1 MAEVSWYQPNKQNKL
16 IKRKKIKMNVQ
27 SLLESAN
34 PYASMMTEA
43 QRLVKKWNT
52 TGLLEGNDLA
62 KQSYGK
68 ERMAIILEN
77 QAKQLVVEQSQTG
90 TGGSFTTG
98 QGEQWAGV
106 ALPLVRKI
114 FAEISAKEFV
124 SVQPMT
130 LPSGLVF
137 FLEFKYG
144 TNQPFTQNGRFN
156 SGDSMYGVTNV
167 KNTDPTGGLYGAG
180 RYGYSTNEFSASVN
194 YTIATASYADINY
207 NTLYSASVAAGSLR
221 KLTITSATSSL
232 VAADVNAVRSFSIT
246 GSGPVGE
253 ANTLA
258 EFTVYGTSGD
268 NLSFIVSGTGGQ
280 LNLGSGS
287 GAVFYSKQPN
297 DNSRGDFE
305 DTATTPLT
313 GSNAIPE
320 VNVELRSEAVVA
332 KTKKLKAQWTP
343 EFSQDLNAYQS
354 LDAEAELTSTL
365 SEYISLEIDLEII
378 DMLIENANTTDAWS
392 AINNTF
398 FNKGAGTWSTAPV
411 ASGGYYN
418 TQGGWFATLGTKI
431 QSVAR
436 TIHKKTLRGQANVLM
451 TSPSIATIIESIPGY
466 AADTDGS
473 KEEFA
478 MGSHK
483 AGQLNS
489 RYKVYVN
496 PYMNENVVLMAFKGS
511 QFLETG
517 AAFCPYIPLIMTP
530 LLYDPNTFTPRKG
543 LMTRYAKKML
553 RSEFFGKV
561 LVADLDKI

>member
-1 MAEVSWYQPNKQNKL
+1 
-16 IKRKKIKMNVQ
+16 MNVQ
-27 SLLESAN
+27 SLLESSN
-34 PYASMMTEA
+34 PYASQMAEA
-43 QRLVKKWNT
+43 TRLVKKWSD
-52 TGLLEGNDLA
+52 TGLLEGNDLQ
-62 KQSYGK
+62 KQPYGK

-77 QAKQLVVEQSQTG
+77 QAKQLLVEQSQTG
-90 TGGSFTTG
+90 TGGTFTVG

-114 FAEISAKEFV
+114 FADISAKEFV

-130 LPSGLVF
+130 LPAGLVF

-144 TNQPFTQNGRFN
+144 TNRPGTPQQNRF
-156 SGDSMYGVTNV
+156 SAGDSMYGTTNV
-167 KNTDPTGGLYGAG
+167 KDVDPSGGLYGAG
-180 RYGYSTNEFSASVN
+180 RFGYSINNYSASAN
-194 YTIATASYADINY
+194 YVITTASAADVNF
-207 NTLYSASVAAGSLR
+207 NSLYSASAAAGRLR
-221 KLTITSATSSL
+221 KLSITTATTAL
-232 VAADVNAVRSFSIT
+232 AGMDVNGVRGFIVT
-246 GSGPVGE
+246 GSGVNE
-253 ANTLA
+253 SNLFA
-258 EFTVYGTSGD
+258 EFTSYDSV
-268 NLSFIVSGTGGQ
+268 NNILSFVVSGSAGQ

-287 GAVFYSKQPN
+287 GAVFYQKQPA

-305 DTATTPLT
+305 DAANTPLT

-320 VNVELRSEAVVA
+320 INVELRSEAVVA
-332 KTKKLKAQWTP
+332 KTRKLKAKWTP

-378 DMLIENANTTDAWS
+378 DMLIQNANTTDFWS
-392 AINNTF
+392 AAANTF
-398 FNKGAGTWSTAPV
+398 YNKVTGTWSQQA
-411 ASGGYYN
+411 AGAGGYYN
-418 TQGGWFATLGTKI
+418 TQGQWFATLGTKI

-436 TIHKKTLRGQANVLM
+436 KIHQKTLRGQANVIM
-451 TSPSIATIIESIPGY
+451 TSPAIATIIESIPGY

-496 PYMNENVVLMAFKGS
+496 PYMNENTVLMAYKGS

-530 LLYDPNTFTPRKG
+530 LLYDPETFTPRKG

-553 RSEFFGKV
+553 RSEFFGKIE
-561 LVADLDKI
+561 VADLNSGF

>member
-1 MAEVSWYQPNKQNKL
+1 
-16 IKRKKIKMNVQ
+16 MNVQ
-27 SLLESAN
+27 SLLESSN
-34 PYASMMTEA
+34 PYASQMTEA
-43 QRLVKKWNT
+43 QRLVKKWGE
-52 TGLLEGNDLA
+52 TGLLEGNDLS
-62 KQSYGK
+62 KQPYGK

-77 QAKQLVVEQSQTG
+77 QAKQLMVEQSQTG
-90 TGGSFTTG
+90 TGGTFTVG
-98 QGEQWAGV
+98 AGEQWAGV

-114 FAEISAKEFV
+114 FADISAKEFV

-130 LPSGLVF
+130 LPAGLVF

-144 TNQPFTQNGRFN
+144 TNVPGTVQQNRFA
-156 SGDSMYGVTNV
+156 SGDSMYGTTNV
-167 KNTDPTGGLYGAG
+167 KDVDPSGGLYGAG
-180 RYGYSTNEFSASVN
+180 RFGYSINEASASAN
-194 YTIATASYADINY
+194 YVITTASAADVNF
-207 NTLYSASVAAGSLR
+207 NSLYSASAAAGRLR
-221 KLTITSATSSL
+221 KLSITTAT
-232 VAADVNAVRSFSIT
+232 VALSGMDVNGVRGFIVT
-246 GSGPVGE
+246 GSGVNE
-253 ANTLA
+253 SNLLA
-258 EFTVYGTSGD
+258 EFTSYASNGT
-268 NLSFIVSGTGGQ
+268 LSFIISGSAGQ
-280 LNLGSGS
+280 VNLGSGS
-287 GAVFYSKQPN
+287 GDVFYQKQPA

-305 DTATTPLT
+305 DAASTPLT

-320 VNVELRSEAVVA
+320 INVEMRSEAVVA
-332 KTKKLKAQWTP
+332 KTRKLKAKWTP

-378 DMLIENANTTDAWS
+378 DMLIQNANTTEYWS
-392 AINNTF
+392 AANNTF
-398 FNKGAGTWSTAPV
+398 YNKATGVWSAP
-411 ASGGYYN
+411 ATGFYN

-451 TSPSIATIIESIPGY
+451 CGPSIATIIESIPGY

-496 PYMNENVVLMAFKGS
+496 PYMNENTILLAYKGS

-517 AAFCPYIPLIMTP
+517 AVFAPYIPLIMTP
-530 LLYDPNTFTPRKG
+530 LLYDPETFTPRKG

-553 RSEFFGKV
+553 RAEFFGKIAC
-561 LVADLDKI
+561 ADLNTI

>member
-1 MAEVSWYQPNKQNKL
+1 
-16 IKRKKIKMNVQ
+16 MNVQ
-27 SLLESAN
+27 SLLESSN
-34 PYASMMTEA
+34 PYASLMTEA
-43 QRLVKKWNT
+43 QRLVKKWGE
-52 TGLLEGNDLA
+52 TGLLEGEDLK
-62 KQSYGK
+62 KQPYGK

-77 QAKQLVVEQSQTG
+77 QAKQLMVEQSQTG
-90 TGGSFTTG
+90 TGGNFVVG
-98 QGEQWAGV
+98 AGEQWAGV

-114 FAEISAKEFV
+114 FADISAKEFV

-130 LPSGLVF
+130 LPAGLVF

-144 TNQPFTQNGRFN
+144 KNVPGTVQQNRFSSN
-156 SGDSMYGVTNV
+156 DSMYGTTNV
-167 KNTDPTGGLYGAG
+167 KDVDPSGGLYGAG
-180 RYGYSTNEFSASVN
+180 RFGYSINNYSASVSN
-194 YTIATASYADINY
+194 QPFTTASAADVNF
-207 NTLYSASVAAGSLR
+207 NSLYSASAAAGQLR
-221 KLTITSATSSL
+221 KWSIASATSAL
-232 VAADVNAVRSFSIT
+232 PGMDTNGVRGFIVT
-246 GSGPVGE
+246 GSGINE
-253 ANTLA
+253 SNLFA
-258 EFTVYGTSGD
+258 EFTTYNATS
-268 NLSFIVSGTGGQ
+268 NILSFIVSGSAGQ
-280 LNLGSGS
+280 LALGSGS
-287 GAVFYSKQPN
+287 GFVFYQKQPK
-297 DNSRGDFE
+297 DDSRGDFE
-305 DTATTPLT
+305 DAAATPLT

-320 VNVELRSEAVVA
+320 INVELRSEAVVA
-332 KTKKLKAQWTP
+332 KTRKLKAKWTP

-378 DMLIENANTTDAWS
+378 DMLIENANTTEYWS
-392 AINNTF
+392 AASNVF
-398 FNKGAGTWSTAPV
+398 YNKATGVWTAAAAG
-411 ASGGYYN
+411 SGGFYN

-436 TIHKKTLRGQANVLM
+436 TIHKKTLRGQANVIM
-451 TSPSIATIIESIPGY
+451 CGPSVATIIESIPGY

-496 PYMNENVVLMAFKGS
+496 PYMNENTILLAYKGS

-530 LLYDPNTFTPRKG
+530 LLYDPETFTPRKG

-553 RSEFFGKV
+553 RPEFFGKV
-561 LVADLDKI
+561 AVADLSSI

>member
-1 MAEVSWYQPNKQNKL
+1 
-16 IKRKKIKMNVQ
+16 MNVQ
-27 SLLESAN
+27 SLLESSN
-34 PYASMMTEA
+34 PYASQMTEA
-43 QRLVKKWNT
+43 QRLVKKWGE

-62 KQSYGK
+62 KQPYGK

-77 QAKQLVVEQSQTG
+77 QAKQLMVEQSQTG
-90 TGGSFTTG
+90 TGGTFTVG
-98 QGEQWAGV
+98 AGEQWAGV

-114 FAEISAKEFV
+114 FADISAKEFV

-130 LPSGLVF
+130 LPAGLVF

-144 TNQPFTQNGRFN
+144 KNIPGTPQQNRFA
-156 SGDSMYGVTNV
+156 SGDSMYGTTNTKDV
-167 KNTDPTGGLYGAG
+167 DPSGGLYGAG
-180 RYGYSTNEFSASVN
+180 RFGYSINEYSASAN
-194 YTIATASYADINY
+194 YVITTASAADVNF
-207 NTLYSASVAAGSLR
+207 NSLYSASAAAGRLR
-221 KLTITSATSSL
+221 KLSITTAT
-232 VAADVNAVRSFSIT
+232 VALSGMDINGVRGFIVT
-246 GSGPVGE
+246 GSGVNE
-253 ANTLA
+253 SNLFA
-258 EFTVYGTSGD
+258 EFTSYSSSDT
-268 NLSFIVSGTGGQ
+268 LSFIVSGSAGQ

-287 GAVFYSKQPN
+287 GAVFYQKQPS

-305 DTATTPLT
+305 DAANSPLT
-313 GSNAIPE
+313 GSNEIPE
-320 VNVELRSEAVVA
+320 INVEMRSEAVVA
-332 KTKKLKAQWTP
+332 KTRKLKAKWTP

-378 DMLIENANTTDAWS
+378 DMLIQNANTTEFWS
-392 AINNTF
+392 AANNTF
-398 FNKGAGTWSTAPV
+398 YNKATGVWSAP
-411 ASGGYYN
+411 ATGFYN

-451 TSPSIATIIESIPGY
+451 CGPSIATIIESIPGY

-496 PYMNENVVLMAFKGS
+496 PYMNENTILLAYKGS

-517 AAFCPYIPLIMTP
+517 AVFAPYIPLIMTP
-530 LLYDPNTFTPRKG
+530 LLYDPETFTPRKG

-553 RSEFFGKV
+553 RAEFFGKIAC
-561 LVADLDKI
+561 ADLNTI

>member
-1 MAEVSWYQPNKQNKL
+1 
-16 IKRKKIKMNVQ
+16 MNVQ
-27 SLLESAN
+27 SLLESSN
-34 PYASMMTEA
+34 PFASVMSEA
-43 QRLVKKWNT
+43 QRLVKKWEA
-52 TGLLEGNDLA
+52 TGLLEGEDLK

-68 ERMAIILEN
+68 ERMSIILEN
-77 QAKQLVVEQSQTG
+77 QAKQLIVEQSQTG
-90 TGGSFTTG
+90 TGGTFTVGT
-98 QGEQWAGV
+98 GEQWAGV

-114 FAEISAKEFV
+114 FADISAKEFV

-130 LPSGLVF
+130 LPAGLVF

-144 TNQPFTQNGRFN
+144 TNRPGTVQANRFTA
-156 SGDSMYGVTNV
+156 GDSMYGTTNV
-167 KNTDPTGGLYGAG
+167 KDVDPSGGLYGAG
-180 RYGYSTNEFSASVN
+180 RFGYSINNYSASAN
-194 YTIATASYADINY
+194 FAITTASAADVNF
-207 NTLYSASVAAGSLR
+207 NSLYSASAAAGQLR
-221 KLTITSATSSL
+221 KLSISSATSALSGM
-232 VAADVNAVRSFSIT
+232 DINGVRGFMAT
-246 GSGPVGE
+246 GSGVNE
-253 ANTLA
+253 TNLLA
-258 EFTVYGTSGD
+258 EFTAYNAATNV
-268 NLSFIVSGTGGQ
+268 LSFVVSGSAGQ
-280 LNLGSGS
+280 LALGSGS
-287 GAVFYSKQPN
+287 AAVFYQKQPA

-305 DTATTPLT
+305 DTTSAPLT

-320 VNVELRSEAVVA
+320 INVELRSEAVVA
-332 KTKKLKAQWTP
+332 KTRKLKAKWTP

-378 DMLIENANTTDAWS
+378 DMLIENANTTEYWS
-392 AINNTF
+392 AASNTF
-398 FNKGAGTWSTAPV
+398 YNKATGVWTAAQAGA
-411 ASGGYYN
+411 GGYYN
-418 TQGGWFATLGTKI
+418 TQGQWFATLGTKI

-436 TIHKKTLRGQANVLM
+436 TIHKKTLRGQANVIM
-451 TSPSIATIIESIPGY
+451 CSPAVATIIESIPGY

-496 PYMNENVVLMAFKGS
+496 PYMNENTVLLAYKGS

-530 LLYDPNTFTPRKG
+530 LLYDPETFTPRKG

-553 RSEFFGKV
+553 RSEFFGKIQ
-561 LVADLDKI
+561 VADLNNGF

>member
-1 MAEVSWYQPNKQNKL
+1 
-16 IKRKKIKMNVQ
+16 MNVQ
-27 SLLESAN
+27 SLLESSN
-34 PYASMMTEA
+34 PYASQMTEA
-43 QRLVKKWNT
+43 QRLVKKWGE
-52 TGLLEGNDLA
+52 TGLLEGSDLA
-62 KQSYGK
+62 KQPYGK

-77 QAKQLVVEQSQTG
+77 QAKQLMVEQSQTG
-90 TGGSFTTG
+90 TGGTFTVG
-98 QGEQWAGV
+98 AGEQWAGV

-114 FAEISAKEFV
+114 FADISAKEFV

-130 LPSGLVF
+130 LPAGLVF

-144 TNQPFTQNGRFN
+144 KTVPGATGVNRFN
-156 SGDSMYGVTNV
+156 SGDSMYGTTNV
-167 KNTDPTGGLYGAG
+167 KDVDPSGGLYGAG
-180 RYGYSTNEFSASVN
+180 RFGYSINEASASVN
-194 YTIATASYADINY
+194 FLIATGSAGDVNY
-207 NTLYSASVAAGSLR
+207 NSLYSASAAANSLSR
-221 KLTITSATSSL
+221 IIITSASGSL
-232 VAADVNAVRSFSIT
+232 SGMDTNAVRGFSIT
-246 GSGPVGE
+246 GSANIGAFLNE
-253 ANTLA
+253 ATILS
-258 EFTVYGTSGD
+258 EFTSYYVSGGVD
-268 NLSFIVSGTGGQ
+268 NLQFVVSGARSNAP
-280 LNLGSGS
+280 LNYGSGS
-287 GAVFYSKQPN
+287 GRVFYTKQPA

-305 DTATTPLT
+305 DAANTPLT
-313 GSNAIPE
+313 GSNSIPE
-320 VNVELRSEAVVA
+320 INVELRSEAVVA
-332 KTKKLKAQWTP
+332 KTRKLKAKWTP

-378 DMLIENANTTDAWS
+378 DMLIQNANTTEYWS
-392 AINNTF
+392 AANNTF
-398 FNKGAGTWSTAPV
+398 YNKATGVWSAP
-411 ASGGYYN
+411 ATGFYN

-451 TSPSIATIIESIPGY
+451 CGPSIATIIESIPGY

-496 PYMNENVVLMAFKGS
+496 PYMNENTILLAYKGS

-517 AAFCPYIPLIMTP
+517 AVFAPYIPLIMTP
-530 LLYDPNTFTPRKG
+530 LLYDPETFTPRKG

-553 RSEFFGKV
+553 RAEFFGKV
-561 LVADLDKI
+561 ACADLNTI

>member
-1 MAEVSWYQPNKQNKL
+1 
-16 IKRKKIKMNVQ
+16 MNVQ
-27 SLLESAN
+27 SLLESSN
-34 PYASMMTEA
+34 PYVSQMSEA
-43 QRLVKKWNT
+43 QRLVKKWGE

-62 KQSYGK
+62 KQPYGK

-77 QAKQLVVEQSQTG
+77 QAKQLMVEQSQTG
-90 TGGSFTTG
+90 TGGSFTVG
-98 QGEQWAGV
+98 SGEQWAGV

-114 FAEISAKEFV
+114 FADISAKEFV

-130 LPSGLVF
+130 LPAGLVF

-144 TNQPFTQNGRFN
+144 TSVPGTVGNNRFT
-156 SGDSMYGVTNV
+156 SGDSMYGTTNV
-167 KNTDPTGGLYGAG
+167 KDVDPSGGLYGAG
-180 RYGYSTNEFSASVN
+180 RFGYSINDASASVN
-194 YTIATASYADINY
+194 FLIWTGSAGDVNY
-207 NTLYSASVAAGSLR
+207 NSQYSASAAANGLR
-221 KLTITSATSSL
+221 RIVITSASGSL
-232 VAADVNAVRSFSIT
+232 AGLDINGVRAFTIT
-246 GSGPVGE
+246 GS
-253 ANTLA
+253 ANIGAVLSESTILS
-258 EFTVYGTSGD
+258 EFTSYFVSGGVD
-268 NLSFIVSGTGGQ
+268 NLQFIVSGSGGAM
-280 LNLGSGS
+280 NYGTGSGR
-287 GAVFYSKQPN
+287 VFYQKQPN

-320 VNVELRSEAVVA
+320 INVEMRSEAVVA
-332 KTKKLKAQWTP
+332 KTRKLKAKWTP

-378 DMLIENANTTDAWS
+378 DMLIENANTTEYWS
-392 AINNTF
+392 AANNTF
-398 FNKGAGTWSTAPV
+398 YNKATGVWSAP
-411 ASGGYYN
+411 ATGFYN

-451 TSPSIATIIESIPGY
+451 CGPSIATIIESIPGY

-496 PYMNENVVLMAFKGS
+496 PYMNENTILLAYKGS

-517 AAFCPYIPLIMTP
+517 AVFAPYIPLIMTP
-530 LLYDPNTFTPRKG
+530 LLYDPETFTPRKG

-553 RSEFFGKV
+553 RAEFFGKIAC
-561 LVADLDKI
+561 ADLNTI

>member
-1 MAEVSWYQPNKQNKL
+1 
-16 IKRKKIKMNVQ
+16 MNVQ

-34 PYASMMTEA
+34 PYSSMMTEA
-43 QRLVKKWNT
+43 QRLVKKWNG
-52 TGLLEGNDLA
+52 TGLLEGNDL
-62 KQSYGK
+62 KRQSYGK

-77 QAKQLVVEQSQTG
+77 QAKQLVMEQSQTG
-90 TGGSFTTG
+90 TGGTFTAG

-114 FAEISAKEFV
+114 FADISAKEFV

-130 LPSGLVF
+130 LPAGLVF
-137 FLEFKYG
+137 YLEFQYG
-144 TNQPFTQNGRFN
+144 TNQPTLSGNSRFN
-156 SGDSMYGVTNV
+156 SGDSMYGTTST
-167 KNTDPTGGLYGAG
+167 KNTDPTGGLYGAA
-180 RYGYSTNEFSASVN
+180 RFGYSSNDFSGTFTNQV
-194 YTIATASYADINY
+194 IATASYADVNF
-207 NTLYSASVAAGSLR
+207 NAAYSASAAAGTLR
-221 KLTITSATSSL
+221 KITVTSLTSSIIPG
-232 VAADVNAVRSFSIT
+232 ADINGVRSFVLTSSFASET
-246 GSGPVGE
+246 NVLS
-253 ANTLA
+253 
-258 EFTVYGTSGD
+258 EFTTYFSGSTD
-268 NLSFIVSGTGGQ
+268 NLVFIINGASGQ
-280 LNLGSGS
+280 LALGSGS
-287 GAVFYSKQPN
+287 GTIYYSKQPN

-305 DTATTPLT
+305 DTAATPLT

-320 VNVELRSEAVVA
+320 VNVNMRSEPVVA

-365 SEYISLEIDLEII
+365 SEYISLEIDLELI
-378 DMLIENANTTDAWS
+378 DMLIENSNTTDAWS
-392 AINNTF
+392 AQSNVF
-398 FNKGAGTWSTAPV
+398 YNKTSNTWSQLGTA
-411 ASGGYYN
+411 AGGYYN
-418 TQGGWFATLGTKI
+418 TQGQWFATLGTKI

-436 TIHKKTLRGQANVLM
+436 QIHKKTLRGQANVIM
-451 TSPSIATIIESIPGY
+451 TSPAIATIIESIPGY

-496 PYMNENVVLMAFKGS
+496 PYMNENVVLLAYKGS

-530 LLYDPNTFTPRKG
+530 LLYDPNSFTPRKG

-553 RSEFFGKV
+553 RPEFFGKV

>member
-1 MAEVSWYQPNKQNKL
+1 
-16 IKRKKIKMNVQ
+16 MNVQ
-27 SLLESAN
+27 SLLESSN
-34 PYASMMTEA
+34 PYASQMTEA
-43 QRLVKKWNT
+43 QRLVKKWGE
-52 TGLLEGNDLA
+52 TGLLEGNDLS
-62 KQSYGK
+62 KQPYGK

-77 QAKQLVVEQSQTG
+77 QAKQLMVEQSQTG
-90 TGGSFTTG
+90 TGGTFTVG
-98 QGEQWAGV
+98 AGEQWAGV

-114 FAEISAKEFV
+114 FADISAKEFV

-130 LPSGLVF
+130 LPAGLVF

-144 TNQPFTQNGRFN
+144 KNVPGTPQQNRFT
-156 SGDSMYGVTNV
+156 SGDSMYGTTNTKDV
-167 KNTDPTGGLYGAG
+167 DPSGGLYGAG
-180 RYGYSTNEFSASVN
+180 RFGYSINEYSASAN
-194 YTIATASYADINY
+194 YVITTASAADVNF
-207 NTLYSASVAAGSLR
+207 NSLYSASAAAGRLR
-221 KLTITSATSSL
+221 KLSITTAT
-232 VAADVNAVRSFSIT
+232 VALSGMDVNGVRGFIVT
-246 GSGPVGE
+246 GSGVNE
-253 ANTLA
+253 SNLLA
-258 EFTVYGTSGD
+258 EFTSYASNDT
-268 NLSFIVSGTGGQ
+268 LSFIVSGSAGQ
-280 LNLGSGS
+280 VNLGSGS
-287 GAVFYSKQPN
+287 GAVFYQKQPA

-305 DTATTPLT
+305 DAAATPLT
-313 GSNAIPE
+313 GSNEIPE
-320 VNVELRSEAVVA
+320 INVEMRSEAVVA
-332 KTKKLKAQWTP
+332 KTRKLKAKWTP

-378 DMLIENANTTDAWS
+378 DMLIQNANTTEYWS
-392 AINNTF
+392 AANNTF
-398 FNKGAGTWSTAPV
+398 YNKATGVWSAP
-411 ASGGYYN
+411 ATGFYN

-451 TSPSIATIIESIPGY
+451 CGPSIATIIESIPGY

-496 PYMNENVVLMAFKGS
+496 PYMNENTILLAYKGS

-517 AAFCPYIPLIMTP
+517 AVFAPYIPLIMTP
-530 LLYDPNTFTPRKG
+530 LLYDPETFTPRKG

-553 RSEFFGKV
+553 RAEFFGKIAC
-561 LVADLDKI
+561 ADLNTI

>member
-1 MAEVSWYQPNKQNKL
+1 
-16 IKRKKIKMNVQ
+16 MNVQ

-90 TGGSFTTG
+90 TGGTFTAG

-130 LPSGLVF
+130 LPAGLVF

-144 TNQPFTQNGRFN
+144 SNSPFGTNSRFTA
-156 SGDSMYGVTNV
+156 GDSMYGTTNV
-167 KNTDPTGGLYGAG
+167 KDADPTGGLYGAG
-180 RYGYSTNEFSASVN
+180 RFGYSLNEASASVS
-194 YTIATASYADINY
+194 YTIASASYADINY
-207 NTLYSASVAAGSLR
+207 NTVYSASLAAGKLR
-221 KLTITSATSSL
+221 KITIASASGSL
-232 VAADVNAVRSFSIT
+232 VGLDTNAVRSFVIT
-246 GSGPVGE
+246 GSGVINE
-253 ANTLA
+253 ANTFA
-258 EFTVYGTSGD
+258 EFTSYASGD
-268 NLSFIVSGTGGQ
+268 NLVFIVSGSGGQ

-287 GAVFYSKQPN
+287 GFVHYSKQPA

-305 DTATTPLT
+305 DTTSTPLT

-320 VNVELRSEAVVA
+320 VNVELRSEPVVA
-332 KTKKLKAQWTP
+332 KTRKLKAQWTP

-392 AINNTF
+392 AQSNVF
-398 FNKGAGTWSTAPV
+398 FNKSTGVWSTNA
-411 ASGGYYN
+411 AGAGGYYN
-418 TQGGWFATLGTKI
+418 TQGQWFATLGTKI

-451 TSPSIATIIESIPGY
+451 TSPAVATIIESIPGY

-496 PYMNENVVLMAFKGS
+496 PYMNENVILMAFKGS

>member
-1 MAEVSWYQPNKQNKL
+1 
-16 IKRKKIKMNVQ
+16 MNVQ

-34 PYASMMTEA
+34 PYGSMMTEA

-77 QAKQLVVEQSQTG
+77 QAKQLVIEQSQTG
-90 TGGSFTTG
+90 TGGTFVAG

-130 LPSGLVF
+130 LPAGLVF

-144 TNQPFTQNGRFN
+144 TNNPFTSNSRFN
-156 SGDSMYGVTNV
+156 SGESMYGTTNTKDV
-167 KNTDPTGGLYGAG
+167 DPSGGLYGAG
-180 RYGYSTNEFSASVN
+180 RFGYSLNEASASVN
-194 YTIATASYADINY
+194 FLLATASYSDINY
-207 NTLYSASVAAGSLR
+207 NSTYSASLAAGTIR
-221 KLTITSATSSL
+221 KVIITSASGSLTSL
-232 VAADVNAVRSFSIT
+232 DTNAVRAFSIT
-246 GSGPVGE
+246 GSANIGPLLNE
-253 ANTLA
+253 SSILA
-258 EFTVYGTSGD
+258 EFTSYFVSGGVDNLQFVVNYGGVPMNYGT
-268 NLSFIVSGTGGQ
+268 
-280 LNLGSGS
+280 GSGR
-287 GAVFYSKQPN
+287 VFYTKQPG

-305 DTATTPLT
+305 DTTSTPLT

-320 VNVELRSEAVVA
+320 VNVELRSEPVVA
-332 KTKKLKAQWTP
+332 KTRKLKAQWTP

-392 AINNTF
+392 AQSNTF
-398 FNKGAGTWSTAPV
+398 YNKSAGTWSQ
-411 ASGGYYN
+411 ASAGAGGYYN
-418 TQGGWFATLGTKI
+418 TQGQWFATLGTKI
-431 QSVAR
+431 QQVAR

-496 PYMNENVVLMAFKGS
+496 PYMNENVILMAFKGS

-561 LVADLDKI
+561 LVADIDKI

>member
-1 MAEVSWYQPNKQNKL
+1 
-16 IKRKKIKMNVQ
+16 MNVQ
-27 SLLESAN
+27 SLLESSN
-34 PYASMMTEA
+34 PYASQMTEA
-43 QRLVKKWNT
+43 QRLVKKWGE
-52 TGLLEGNDLA
+52 TGLLEGNDLS
-62 KQSYGK
+62 KQPYGK

-77 QAKQLVVEQSQTG
+77 QAKQLMVEQSQTG
-90 TGGSFTTG
+90 TGGTFTVG
-98 QGEQWAGV
+98 AGEQWAGV

-114 FAEISAKEFV
+114 FADISAKEFV

-130 LPSGLVF
+130 LPAGLVF

-144 TNQPFTQNGRFN
+144 TNVPGTVQQNRFA
-156 SGDSMYGVTNV
+156 SGDSMYGTTNV
-167 KNTDPTGGLYGAG
+167 KDVDPSGGLYGAG
-180 RYGYSTNEFSASVN
+180 RFGYSINEASASAN
-194 YTIATASYADINY
+194 YVITTASAADVNF
-207 NTLYSASVAAGSLR
+207 NSLYSASAAAGQLR
-221 KLTITSATSSL
+221 KLSITTAT
-232 VAADVNAVRSFSIT
+232 VALSGMDVNGVRGFIVT
-246 GSGPVGE
+246 GSGVNE
-253 ANTLA
+253 SNLFA
-258 EFTVYGTSGD
+258 EFTSYASNGT
-268 NLSFIVSGTGGQ
+268 LSFVVSGSAGQ
-280 LNLGSGS
+280 LGLGSGS
-287 GAVFYSKQPN
+287 GAVFYQKQPA

-305 DTATTPLT
+305 DAAATPLT

-320 VNVELRSEAVVA
+320 INVEMRSEAVVA
-332 KTKKLKAQWTP
+332 KTRKLKAKWTP

-378 DMLIENANTTDAWS
+378 DMLIQNANTTEYWS
-392 AINNTF
+392 AANNTF
-398 FNKGAGTWSTAPV
+398 YNKATGVWSAP
-411 ASGGYYN
+411 ATGFYN

-436 TIHKKTLRGQANVLM
+436 TIHKKTLRGQANVIM
-451 TSPSIATIIESIPGY
+451 CGPSIATIIESIPGY

-496 PYMNENVVLMAFKGS
+496 PYMNENTVLLAYKGS

-517 AAFCPYIPLIMTP
+517 AVFAPYIPLIMTP
-530 LLYDPNTFTPRKG
+530 LLYDPETFTPRKG

-553 RSEFFGKV
+553 RAEFFGKIA
-561 LVADLDKI
+561 VADLNTI

>member
-1 MAEVSWYQPNKQNKL
+1 
-16 IKRKKIKMNVQ
+16 
-27 SLLESAN
+27 
-34 PYASMMTEA
+34 MTEA
-43 QRLVKKWNT
+43 QRLVKKWGE
-52 TGLLEGNDLA
+52 TGLLEGNDLS
-62 KQSYGK
+62 KQPYGK

-77 QAKQLVVEQSQTG
+77 QAKQLMVEQSQTG
-90 TGGSFTTG
+90 TGGTFTVG
-98 QGEQWAGV
+98 AGEQWAGV

-114 FAEISAKEFV
+114 FADISAKEFV

-130 LPSGLVF
+130 LPAGLVF

-144 TNQPFTQNGRFN
+144 TNVPGTVQQNRFT
-156 SGDSMYGVTNV
+156 SGDSMYGTTNV
-167 KNTDPTGGLYGAG
+167 KDVDPSGGLYGAG
-180 RYGYSTNEFSASVN
+180 RFGYSINEASASAN
-194 YTIATASYADINY
+194 YVITTASAADVNF
-207 NTLYSASVAAGSLR
+207 NSLYSASAAAGRLR
-221 KLTITSATSSL
+221 KLSITTAT
-232 VAADVNAVRSFSIT
+232 VALSGMDVNGVRGFIVT
-246 GSGPVGE
+246 GSGVNE
-253 ANTLA
+253 SNLLA
-258 EFTVYGTSGD
+258 EFTSYASNDT
-268 NLSFIVSGTGGQ
+268 LSFIVSGSAGQ
-280 LNLGSGS
+280 VNLGSGS
-287 GAVFYSKQPN
+287 GAVFYQKQPA

-305 DTATTPLT
+305 DAAATPLT

-320 VNVELRSEAVVA
+320 INVEMRSEAVVA
-332 KTKKLKAQWTP
+332 KTRKLKAKWTP

-378 DMLIENANTTDAWS
+378 DMLIQNANTTEYWS
-392 AINNTF
+392 AANNTF
-398 FNKGAGTWSTAPV
+398 YNKATGVWSAP
-411 ASGGYYN
+411 ATGFYN

-451 TSPSIATIIESIPGY
+451 CGPSIATIIESIPGY

-496 PYMNENVVLMAFKGS
+496 PYMNENTILLAYKGS

-517 AAFCPYIPLIMTP
+517 AVFAPYIPLIMTP
-530 LLYDPNTFTPRKG
+530 LLYDPETFTPRKG

-553 RSEFFGKV
+553 RAEFFGKIAC
-561 LVADLDKI
+561 ADLNTI

>member
-1 MAEVSWYQPNKQNKL
+1 
-16 IKRKKIKMNVQ
+16 MNVQ

-144 TNQPFTQNGRFN
+144 TNQPFTQTGRFN

-180 RYGYSTNEFSASVN
+180 RFGYSTNEFSASVN

-232 VAADVNAVRSFSIT
+232 VAADVNCVRSFSIT
-246 GSGPVGE
+246 GSGPVG
-253 ANTLA
+253 T
-258 EFTVYGTSGD
+258 TSSV
-268 NLSFIVSGTGGQ
+268 LTIRKVSGT
-280 LNLGSGS
+280 NR
-287 GAVFYSKQPN
+287 A
-297 DNSRGDFE
+297 
-305 DTATTPLT
+305 
-313 GSNAIPE
+313 
-320 VNVELRSEAVVA
+320 
-332 KTKKLKAQWTP
+332 
-343 EFSQDLNAYQS
+343 
-354 LDAEAELTSTL
+354 
-365 SEYISLEIDLEII
+365 
-378 DMLIENANTTDAWS
+378 
-392 AINNTF
+392 
-398 FNKGAGTWSTAPV
+398 
-411 ASGGYYN
+411 
-418 TQGGWFATLGTKI
+418 
-431 QSVAR
+431 
-436 TIHKKTLRGQANVLM
+436 
-451 TSPSIATIIESIPGY
+451 
-466 AADTDGS
+466 
-473 KEEFA
+473 
-478 MGSHK
+478 
-483 AGQLNS
+483 
-489 RYKVYVN
+489 
-496 PYMNENVVLMAFKGS
+496 
-511 QFLETG
+511 
-517 AAFCPYIPLIMTP
+517 
-530 LLYDPNTFTPRKG
+530 
-543 LMTRYAKKML
+543 
-553 RSEFFGKV
+553 
-561 LVADLDKI
+561 

>member
-1 MAEVSWYQPNKQNKL
+1 
-16 IKRKKIKMNVQ
+16 MNVQ
-27 SLLESAN
+27 SLLESSN

-43 QRLVKKWNT
+43 QRLVKKWGA

-62 KQSYGK
+62 KQPYGK
-68 ERMAIILEN
+68 ERMAVILEN
-77 QAKQLVVEQSQTG
+77 QAKQLMVEQSQTG
-90 TGGSFTTG
+90 TGGTFTVG
-98 QGEQWAGV
+98 AGEQWAGV

-114 FAEISAKEFV
+114 FADISSKEFV

-130 LPSGLVF
+130 LPAGLVF

-144 TNQPFTQNGRFN
+144 NNVPGTVGNNRFTT
-156 SGDSMYGVTNV
+156 GDSMYGTTNV
-167 KNTDPTGGLYGAG
+167 KDVDPSGGVYGAG
-180 RYGYSTNEFSASVN
+180 RFGYSINDASGSYTAVVTSGSAIDVN
-194 YTIATASYADINY
+194 FNS
-207 NTLYSASVAAGSLR
+207 LYSASAAGTTGAGTSLR
-221 KLTITSATSSL
+221 KFSVSASGFSGI
-232 VAADVNAVRSFSIT
+232 DINGVRAFMIT
-246 GSGPVGE
+246 GSGVGE
-253 ANTLA
+253 YNVLS
-258 EFTVYGTSGD
+258 EFTAYNPTTGVI
-268 NLSFIVSGTGGQ
+268 SFIVT
-280 LNLGSGS
+280 GSGS
-287 GAVFYSKQPN
+287 HLNYGASSGSLFYQKQPN

-305 DTATTPLT
+305 DSATTPLT
-313 GSNAIPE
+313 GSNSIPE
-320 VNVELRSEAVVA
+320 INVEMRSEAVVA
-332 KTKKLKAQWTP
+332 KTRKLKAKWTP

-378 DMLIENANTTDAWS
+378 DMLIQNANTTEFWS
-392 AINNTF
+392 ASNNLF
-398 FNKGAGTWSTAPV
+398 FNKSTGTWTQPAV
-411 ASGGYYN
+411 ASAGFYN
-418 TQGGWFATLGTKI
+418 TQGSWFATLGTKI

-451 TSPSIATIIESIPGY
+451 CGPSIATIIESIPGY

-496 PYMNENVVLMAFKGS
+496 PYMNENTILLAYKGS

-517 AAFCPYIPLIMTP
+517 AVFAPYIPLIMTP
-530 LLYDPNTFTPRKG
+530 LLYDPETFTPRKG

-553 RSEFFGKV
+553 RAEFFGKV
-561 LVADLDKI
+561 AVANLDSI

>member
-1 MAEVSWYQPNKQNKL
+1 
-16 IKRKKIKMNVQ
+16 MNVQ
-27 SLLESAN
+27 SLLESSN
-34 PYASMMTEA
+34 PYSSQMTEA
-43 QRLVKKWNT
+43 QRLVKKWGE

-62 KQSYGK
+62 KQPYGK

-77 QAKQLVVEQSQTG
+77 QAKQLMVEQSQTG
-90 TGGSFTTG
+90 TGGTFTVG
-98 QGEQWAGV
+98 AGEQWAGV

-114 FAEISAKEFV
+114 FADISAKEFV

-130 LPSGLVF
+130 LPAGLVF

-144 TNQPFTQNGRFN
+144 NNVPGTAQANRFS
-156 SGDSMYGVTNV
+156 SGDSMYGTTNV
-167 KNTDPTGGLYGAG
+167 KDVDPSGGLYGAG
-180 RYGYSTNEFSASVN
+180 RFGYSINEASASAN
-194 YTIATASYADINY
+194 YVITTASAADVNF
-207 NTLYSASVAAGSLR
+207 NSLYSASAAAGRLR
-221 KLTITSATSSL
+221 KLSITSASGSL
-232 VAADVNAVRSFSIT
+232 TGLDINGVRGFVVT
-246 GSGPVGE
+246 GSGVNE
-253 ANTLA
+253 TNLFA
-258 EFTVYGTSGD
+258 EFTSYASNDT
-268 NLSFIVSGTGGQ
+268 LSFIVSGSAGQ

-287 GAVFYSKQPN
+287 GFVFYQKQPS

-305 DTATTPLT
+305 DAASSPLT

-320 VNVELRSEAVVA
+320 INVEMRSEAVVA
-332 KTKKLKAQWTP
+332 KTRKLKAKWTP

-378 DMLIENANTTDAWS
+378 DMLIENANTTEFWS
-392 AINNTF
+392 AANNTF
-398 FNKGAGTWSTAPV
+398 YNKATGLWSAP
-411 ASGGYYN
+411 STGFYN

-436 TIHKKTLRGQANVLM
+436 TIHKKTLRGQANVIM
-451 TSPSIATIIESIPGY
+451 CGPSIATIIESIPGY

-496 PYMNENVVLMAFKGS
+496 PYMNENTILLAYKGS

-517 AAFCPYIPLIMTP
+517 AVFAPYIPLIMTP
-530 LLYDPNTFTPRKG
+530 LLYDPETFTPRKG

-553 RSEFFGKV
+553 RAEFFGKIAC
-561 LVADLDKI
+561 ADLNSI

>member
-1 MAEVSWYQPNKQNKL
+1 
-16 IKRKKIKMNVQ
+16 MNVQ
-27 SLLESAN
+27 SLLESSN
-34 PYASMMTEA
+34 PYASQMTEA
-43 QRLVKKWNT
+43 QRLVKKWGE

-62 KQSYGK
+62 KQPYGK

-77 QAKQLVVEQSQTG
+77 QAKQLMVEQSQTG
-90 TGGSFTTG
+90 TGGTFTVG
-98 QGEQWAGV
+98 AGEQWAGV

-114 FAEISAKEFV
+114 FADISAKEFV

-130 LPSGLVF
+130 LPAGLVF

-144 TNQPFTQNGRFN
+144 TNVPGTVQQNRFT
-156 SGDSMYGVTNV
+156 SGDSMYGTTNV
-167 KNTDPTGGLYGAG
+167 KDVDPSGGLYGAG
-180 RYGYSTNEFSASVN
+180 RFGYSINEASASAN
-194 YTIATASYADINY
+194 YVITTASAADVNF
-207 NTLYSASVAAGSLR
+207 NSLYSASAAAGQLR
-221 KLTITSATSSL
+221 KLSITTAT
-232 VAADVNAVRSFSIT
+232 VALSGMDTNGVRGFIVT
-246 GSGPVGE
+246 GSGVNE
-253 ANTLA
+253 SNLFA
-258 EFTVYGTSGD
+258 EFTSYASNGT
-268 NLSFIVSGTGGQ
+268 LSFIVSGSAGQ
-280 LNLGSGS
+280 LALGSGS
-287 GAVFYSKQPN
+287 GAVFYQKQPN

-305 DTATTPLT
+305 DAAATPLT

-320 VNVELRSEAVVA
+320 INVEMRSEAVVA
-332 KTKKLKAQWTP
+332 KTRKLKAKWTP

-378 DMLIENANTTDAWS
+378 DMLIQNANTTEYWS
-392 AINNTF
+392 AANNTF
-398 FNKGAGTWSTAPV
+398 YNKATGVWSAP
-411 ASGGYYN
+411 ATGFYN

-436 TIHKKTLRGQANVLM
+436 TIHKKTLRGQANVIM
-451 TSPSIATIIESIPGY
+451 CGPSIATIIESIPGY

-496 PYMNENVVLMAFKGS
+496 PYMNENTVLLAYKGS

-517 AAFCPYIPLIMTP
+517 AVFAPYIPLIMTP
-530 LLYDPNTFTPRKG
+530 LLYDPETFTPRKG

-553 RSEFFGKV
+553 RAEFFGKIA
-561 LVADLDKI
+561 VADLNTI

>member
-1 MAEVSWYQPNKQNKL
+1 
-16 IKRKKIKMNVQ
+16 MNVQ

-34 PYASMMTEA
+34 PYASMMNEA
-43 QRLVKKWNT
+43 TRLVKKWGT

-90 TGGSFTTG
+90 TGGTFTVG
-98 QGEQWAGV
+98 SGEQWAGV

-130 LPSGLVF
+130 LPAGLVF

-144 TNQPFTQNGRFN
+144 SNSPFGTNSRFS
-156 SGDSMYGVTNV
+156 SGDSMYGTTNV
-167 KNTDPTGGLYGAG
+167 KDVDPTGGLYGAG
-180 RYGYSTNEFSASVN
+180 RFGYSINEASASVS
-194 YTIATASYADINY
+194 YIVASASYSDINY
-207 NTLYSASVAAGSLR
+207 NTNYSASLAAGKLR
-221 KLTITSATSSL
+221 KIIITSASGSL
-232 VAADVNAVRSFSIT
+232 TGLDTKAVRSFVIT
-246 GSGPVGE
+246 GSGVINE
-253 ANTLA
+253 ANTFA
-258 EFTVYGTSGD
+258 EFTTYGATSGSSAPD
-268 NLSFIVSGTGGQ
+268 TLAFIVSGSGGQ
-280 LNLGSGS
+280 LNLASGS
-287 GAVFYSKQPN
+287 GFVHYAKQPA

-305 DTATTPLT
+305 DSTSTPLT
-313 GSNAIPE
+313 GSSAIPE

-332 KTKKLKAQWTP
+332 KTRKLKAQWTP

-365 SEYISLEIDLEII
+365 SEYISLEIDLELI

-392 AINNTF
+392 AQSNVF
-398 FNKGAGTWSTAPV
+398 FNKSTGTWSTNA
-411 ASGGYYN
+411 AGSGGYYN
-418 TQGGWFATLGTKI
+418 TQGQWFATLGTKI

-436 TIHKKTLRGQANVLM
+436 TIHKKTLRGQANVMM
-451 TSPSIATIIESIPGY
+451 TSPAIATIIESIPGY

-496 PYMNENVVLMAFKGS
+496 PYMNENVILMAFKGS

-561 LVADLDKI
+561 LVADIDKI